1 MKTDEMLLRRY
12 LKTYNFRL
20 EKAQKL
26 LKYSFSIRENN
37 KHIFCDRDFL
47 SPEIQNVFN
56 LW

>member
-1 MKTDEMLLRRY
+1 MLLRRY

-20 EKAQKL
+20 EKAQTL
-26 LKYSFSIRENN
+26 LKYSFGIRENN

-47 SPEIQNVFN
+47 STEIQNVFS